1 MEIARLRVSF
11 PMKLTED
18 EEVLRTDVYWEHLSE
33 YSIEAVVKAMR
44 RAINECRWFPT
55 VSELI
60 DFISE
65 DAEKVR
71 AKSIHSPVAGLLEN
85 KGEAYASREDSLKFF
100 RELNMRLEARAKEL
114 NNKRAEE
121 FEEKRR
127 AAKKQAELL
136 LAGEGGEA

>member
-1 MEIARLRVSF
+1 MRVSF

-18 EEVLRTDVYWEHLSE
+18 EEALRTDVYWEHLSE
-33 YSIEAVVKAMR
+33 YSIEAVVKAMS

-65 DAEKVR
+65 EAESVR
-71 AKSIHSPVAGLLEN
+71 TKSIQSSSARLLES
-85 KGEAYASREDSLKFF
+85 KTEAYASREDSLRFF
-100 RELNMRLEARAKEL
+100 RELNMRLEARTKEL
-114 NNKRAEE
+114 NKKRAEE